1 MLLLDSN
8 LPKLSECSSVWEL
21 KQYKSISNEKEKA
34 MFAILN
40 VLHTAEVKLDQAQS
54 TVMHIQYTHENSIR
68 AGTKDK
74 KLSESVL
81 KMVCEHQ
88 SPSNFS

>member
-1 MLLLDSN
+1 MFSI
-8 LPKLSECSSVWEL
+8 LS
-21 KQYKSISNEKEKA
+21 
-34 MFAILN
+34 

-54 TVMHIQYTHENSIR
+54 TVMHIQYTHENFIR

-88 SPSNFS
+88 SP